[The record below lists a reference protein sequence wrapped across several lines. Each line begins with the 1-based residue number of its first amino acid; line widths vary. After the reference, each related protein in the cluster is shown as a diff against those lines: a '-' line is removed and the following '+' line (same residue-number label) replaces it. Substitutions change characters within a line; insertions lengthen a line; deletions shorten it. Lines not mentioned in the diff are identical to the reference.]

1 MQDFFEVGVDA
12 EVLHVH
18 GDEIK
23 VELVEHGVHVERDA
37 RFAAEQG
44 VEVRARVQPEDCQV
58 QARRISTTGAGER
71 R

>member
-12 EVLHVH
+12 EDLDVH

-23 VELVEHGVHVERDA
+23 VELVEHGVNVERDA

-44 VEVRARVQPEDCQV
+44 VEVRTGVQSEDRQV
-58 QARRISTTGAGER
+58 HAQGISSTGAGER